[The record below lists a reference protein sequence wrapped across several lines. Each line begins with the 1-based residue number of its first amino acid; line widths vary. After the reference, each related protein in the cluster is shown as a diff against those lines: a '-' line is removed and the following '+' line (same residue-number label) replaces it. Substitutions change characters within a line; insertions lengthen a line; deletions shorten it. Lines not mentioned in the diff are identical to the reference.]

1 MVNFCVFLCY
11 PLARQENPLEIFPY
25 GDPLPLPTG
34 KLGKLPPL
42 PAGKS
47 DPFRGGGGGGL
58 WIFSGTTQSLIII
71 AILMIRMGV
80 HISKQGD

>member
-11 PLARQENPLEIFPY
+11 PLARHEKPLEIFPY

-42 PAGKS
+42 PPGKS
-47 DPFRGGGGGGL
+47 DPFRGGGVMD
-58 WIFSGTTQSLIII
+58 IFWNHT
-71 AILMIRMGV
+71 
-80 HISKQGD
+80 ISYNNSNPDD